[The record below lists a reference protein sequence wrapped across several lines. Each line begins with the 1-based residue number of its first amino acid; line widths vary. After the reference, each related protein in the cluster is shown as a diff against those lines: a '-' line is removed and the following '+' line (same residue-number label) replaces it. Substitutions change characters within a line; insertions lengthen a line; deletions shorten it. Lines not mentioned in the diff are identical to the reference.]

1 MSERVRGAIDLA
13 PAPGPESLA
22 LDISAG
28 DGLSSRMLAERGWRV
43 FSTERKTS
51 RQGWVATDLD
61 SDLPFRSARFDLVL
75 MLEVIEH
82 LADIPHA
89 LGEVARVTRPGGV
102 AIITTPNRLNVTS
115 RIHHLL
121 TGFYKGRRAPLPY
134 RYRVQDGRN
143 WHVMGLND
151 FHWMA
156 HGVGLRMDRVGRSRR
171 KLRAKIFAP
180 LLYPFI
186 AAASWMLYVRG
197 IKDPVQRA
205 INRELFG
212 FMTSPSLL
220 MDENIIMRFRRT
232 GANGPSQAP
241 QPGARA

>member
-13 PAPGPESLA
+13 PAPGPGSLA

-43 FSTERKTS
+43 VSTERKTS
-51 RQGWVATDLD
+51 RPGWVAADLN
-61 SDLPFRSARFDLVL
+61 SDLPFRDSQFDLVL

-115 RIHHLL
+115 RIHYLL

-180 LLYPFI
+180 LLYPFV
-186 AAASWMLYVRG
+186 ACASWMLYVRG
-197 IKDPVQRA
+197 IKDPAQRA

-212 FMTSPSLL
+212 FMTSASLL

-232 GANGPSQAP
+232 AANGAP
-241 QPGARA
+241 QEPGLGDKA